1 MVLAELAGVVA
12 KVDQELGECRRAG
25 PQVGRATGELR
36 WDHAGAQRIHPG
48 EERVTP
54 GSAALLG
61 VVGHELRAFLPD
73 AVDVRRFAV
82 HQALMVDAWL
92 HPADVIAHDEE
103 DGGLLLLLRRRR
115 RYCGCSDGGYD

>member
-1 MVLAELAGVVA
+1 MVLAELTGVVA
-12 KVDQELGECRRAG
+12 EVDQELGECRRAG

-36 WDHAGAQRIHPG
+36 RDHPRTQRVHAS

-73 AVDVRRFAV
+73 LVDVRRFAV
-82 HQALMVDAWL
+82 HQSLMIDAWL

-103 DGGLLLLLRRRR
+103 DVWFL
-115 RYCGCSDGGYD
+115 